1 MKTKVEAFEAALGS
15 GGSGTPTTTINSGK
29 PMKSVLPEARVL
41 LQRLTS
47 QQLKEAGANAEKP
60 KRASRHTNKDKE
72 DNSKRC
78 TFVLENSDSEK
89 ENKSKRQV
97 G

>member
-15 GGSGTPTTTINSGK
+15 GGPGTPTATTTNSSAK
-29 PMKSVLPEARVL
+29 PKTYALPEVRVL

-47 QQLKEAGANAEKP
+47 QQLKEAAGAVKPQRVSRKP
-60 KRASRHTNKDKE
+60 KEKE
-72 DNSKRC
+72 AKRC

-89 ENKSKRQV
+89 ENKSTRQV
-97 G
+97 S

>member
-1 MKTKVEAFEAALGS
+1 VKTKVEAFEAALGS
-15 GGSGTPTTTINSGK
+15 GGSGTPSATSNSGK
-29 PMKSVLPEARVL
+29 PMNSVLPEARVL

-60 KRASRHTNKDKE
+60 KRASRHLKDKE
-72 DNSKRC
+72 VKTKRC
-78 TFVLENSDSEK
+78 TFALENSDSEK
-89 ENKSKRQV
+89 ENKSNRQV